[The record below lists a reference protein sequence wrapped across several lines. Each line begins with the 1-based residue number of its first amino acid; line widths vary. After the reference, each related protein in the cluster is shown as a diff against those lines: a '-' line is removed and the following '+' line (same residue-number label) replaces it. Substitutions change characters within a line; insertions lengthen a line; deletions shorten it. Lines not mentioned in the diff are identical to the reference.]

1 MVPLN
6 GITRSPEEVTTIL
19 LFSIEV
25 FNLGLAFETSKVAD
39 SFNLGNVP
47 FTGIVPKYVV
57 GRLRLILPDV
67 SPLAVSVAELMS
79 TESTS
84 T

>member
-1 MVPLN
+1 M
-6 GITRSPEEVTTIL
+6 
-19 LFSIEV
+19 
-25 FNLGLAFETSKVAD
+25 AFETSNVAD

-47 FTGIVPKYVV
+47 FTGIVPKYDV

-67 SPLAVSVAELMS
+67 SPLAVSVAELIS